1 MPRPSCAPQPNA
13 RAALQ
18 LGSSQTRAVEVLVD
32 FASFVLPTEQK

>member
-1 MPRPSCAPQPNA
+1 VRHTTER

-18 LGSSQTRAVEVLVD
+18 LGSSQTRAVEMVD